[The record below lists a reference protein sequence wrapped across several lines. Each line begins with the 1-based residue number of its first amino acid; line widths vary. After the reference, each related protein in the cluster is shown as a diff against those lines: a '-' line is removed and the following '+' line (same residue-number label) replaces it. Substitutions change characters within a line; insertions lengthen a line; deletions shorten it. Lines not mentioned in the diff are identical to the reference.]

1 MSEQKT
7 CAWAMNHPLEREYHD
22 AEWGKPVYVTPYS
35 LSSLR

>member
-22 AEWGKPVYVTPYS
+22 AEWGKP
-35 LSSLR
+35 